1 MAEATKTNEALN
13 TLKSKLGQTIGSGQC
28 YGLVAYYS
36 YLLGGCNIGGGI
48 TQPNPDG
55 NGRQEAGSDK
65 RRGMSASNIGGDYNW
80 SAKGW
85 QVKFDPNMNDLKAGC
100 IVNYDPSGNNIW
112 GHTAVITSVGGGSY
126 DIIEQNYNYK
136 QFATERKGI
145 TTVADISS
153 IIYTPELVAGGAV
166 GSVQATPPAKP
177 TGNGDV
183 ETNVFNVQGV
193 LIDVDG
199 LPRYTPNVYR
209 IPNLLKIAYDDVT
222 KDLRDYTGRQDLE
235 IEYQLLNSEFCEIE
249 LYDVY
254 GNSYAYQPQYLP
266 RTIDENFGYLVV
278 VTGSMGDS
286 NQVHIGLLHYNNGNV
301 PAYANRDIF
310 GSISE
315 NGASIN
321 WQQTNP
327 EHYKYGI
334 NDITGRNLAILNDA
348 EASYIQ
354 GNKNQ
359 MEATQLS
366 FKENKDLLKQSVDL
380 SNKKVALANE
390 QASYNAK
397 YAVDSANINQW
408 STGISAVG
416 NVLGNLFTGNIGGAI
431 GGALS
436 GGMNTFQAMRDYGN
450 KQQLADFTEQG
461 NQLNKQSNALA
472 NMQAKI
478 GLDQSIRAYNASMAD
493 LQNQPISVQQIGNDL
508 AFQAGN
514 VLSDV
519 YWKVGLAQ
527 KEVLNRANDYIK
539 WYGVITNRF
548 STNVMSITTRRK
560 RFNYIKMINVNM
572 GNLQANQSH
581 MNALQAVFQS
591 GVRIWNY
598 DNVKNDSEMFDILA
612 NNPSYT

>member
-1 MAEATKTNEALN
+1 MSNATKTNEALN
-13 TLKSKLGQTIGSGQC
+13 SLKAKLGQRVGNGQC

-36 YLLGGCNIGGGI
+36 FILGGCNIGGGI

-55 NGRQEAGSDK
+55 NGRQEAGSDT

-85 QVKFDPNMNDLKAGC
+85 QVKFDPSMDDLKVGC
-100 IVNYDPSGNNIW
+100 IINYDPTPGNMW
-112 GHTAVITSVGGGSY
+112 GHTAVVTRVGGGSY
-126 DIIEQNYNYK
+126 DIIEQNYAYR
-136 QFATERKGI
+136 QYVTERKGI
-145 TTVADISS
+145 ATVADVSS

-166 GSVQATPPAKP
+166 GTVEAPAP
-177 TGNGDV
+177 STTVGNGDIETKVFVV
-183 ETNVFNVQGV
+183 EGI
-193 LIDVDG
+193 LLDVDS
-199 LPRYTPNVYR
+199 LPRYTPNVYS
-209 IPNLLKIAYDDVT
+209 IPNLLKVAYDDVT
-222 KDLRDYTGRQDLE
+222 KALRDYTGRPELE
-235 IEYQLLNSEFCEIE
+235 IECQLLNSEFCEIE
-249 LYDVY
+249 LYDIY
-254 GNSYAYQPQYLP
+254 GNSYVYQPQYLP
-266 RTIDENFGYLVV
+266 KTIDGDFRYMVI

-286 NQVHIGLLHYNNGNV
+286 NQVHIGLLHYNNSNV
-301 PAYANRDIF
+301 SNYAGMDIF
-310 GSISE
+310 KGI
-315 NGASIN
+315 GVDGGSIN
-321 WQQTNP
+321 WQRFNP

-334 NDITGRNLAILNDA
+334 NDITGRNLAILNDV

-359 MEATQLS
+359 MEATQLA
-366 FKENKDLLKQSVDL
+366 FKENKELLKQSVDL
-380 SNKKVALANE
+380 SNKKVTFANE

-397 YAVDSANINQW
+397 YAVDTANINQW
-408 STGISAVG
+408 ATGVSAVSG
-416 NVLGNLFTGNIGGAI
+416 VLSSLFSGNIGGAV
-431 GGALS
+431 GSAMS
-436 GGMNTFQAMRDYGN
+436 GGVNTYQAMRDFAH
-450 KQQLADFTEQG
+450 KQQLAEYTEQG

-493 LQNQPISVQQIGNDL
+493 LQNQPVSVQQIGNDL
-508 AFQAGN
+508 AFQSGN
-514 VLSDV
+514 EMSDM

-527 KEVLNRANDYIK
+527 KEVLERANNYIK

-548 STNVMSITTRRK
+548 SSNVLNIVGQRK

-591 GVRIWNY
+591 GVRIWNFEHI
-598 DNVKNDSEMFDILA
+598 KNDNELFDIEQ

>member
-1 MAEATKTNEALN
+1 MSNATKTNEALN
-13 TLKSKLGQTIGSGQC
+13 SLKAKLGQRVGSGQC

-36 YLLGGCNIGGGI
+36 FILGGCNIGGGI

-55 NGRQEAGSDK
+55 NGRQEAGSDT

-80 SAKGW
+80 SARGW
-85 QVKFDPNMNDLKAGC
+85 QVKFDPSMDDLKVGC
-100 IVNYDPSGNNIW
+100 IINYDPTPGNMW
-112 GHTAVITSVGGGSY
+112 GHTAVITRVGGGSY
-126 DIIEQNYNYK
+126 DIIEQNYAYR
-136 QFATERKGI
+136 QYVTERKGI
-145 TTVADISS
+145 TTVADVSS
-153 IIYTPELVAGGAV
+153 IIYTPELVAGGLV
-166 GSVQATPPAKP
+166 GGVEAPAP
-177 TGNGDV
+177 SSPAGNGDIETKVFVV
-183 ETNVFNVQGV
+183 EGV
-193 LIDVDG
+193 LLDVDS
-199 LPRYTPNVYR
+199 LPRYTPNVYS
-209 IPNLLKIAYDDVT
+209 IPNLLKVAYDDLT
-222 KDLRDYTGRQDLE
+222 KALRDYTGRPELE

-249 LYDVY
+249 LYDIY

-266 RTIDENFGYLVV
+266 KTIDGDFRYMVI

-286 NQVHIGLLHYNNGNV
+286 NQVHIGLLHYNNSNV
-301 PAYANRDIF
+301 SNYAGRDIF
-310 GSISE
+310 NSI
-315 NGASIN
+315 GVGGGSIN
-321 WQQTNP
+321 WQRFNP

-359 MEATQLS
+359 MEATQLA
-366 FKENKDLLKQSVDL
+366 FKENKELLKQSVDL
-380 SNKKVALANE
+380 SNKKVTFANE

-397 YAVDSANINQW
+397 YAVDTANINQW
-408 STGISAVG
+408 VTGVSAVSG
-416 NVLGNLFTGNIGGAI
+416 VLSSLFSGNLGGAV

-436 GGMNTFQAMRDYGN
+436 GGVNTYQAMRDFAH
-450 KQQLADFTEQG
+450 KQQLAEYTEQG

-493 LQNQPISVQQIGNDL
+493 LQNQPVSVQQIGNDL
-508 AFQAGN
+508 AFQSGN
-514 VLSDV
+514 EMSDV

-527 KEVLNRANDYIK
+527 KEVLERANNYIK

-548 STNVMSITTRRK
+548 SNNVMEVTNRRK
-560 RFNYIKMINVNM
+560 RFNYVKMINVNM
-572 GNLQANQSH
+572 GSLQANQSH

-598 DNVKNDSEMFDILA
+598 DNTQNDTEMFDIHA
-612 NNPSYT
+612 NNPSYA